1 MRSFFLCFNSNEKIV
16 TRACGKMTANVLC
29 YFFFILKI
37 MKTLYNI
44 FKIGLPL
51 LMSITFAYVIETEGF
66 HFIPFVMMIVMLA
79 TSFVFY
85 IYRNEESS

>member
-1 MRSFFLCFNSNEKIV
+1 MTKELIY
-16 TRACGKMTANVLC
+16 RAPLIGSS
-29 YFFFILKI
+29 FFFILKI

-66 HFIPFVMMIVMLA
+66 HFKPFVMMIVMLA

-85 IYRNEESS
+85 IYRNKESS